1 MTTKQ
6 QYIAEARAANPQP
19 QYRTV
24 NGESIELTDDEY
36 EASLEAWA
44 EMRVS
49 QDLAQAEADAI
60 IAAKRSAYIKLGLT
74 DDEISAILGE

>member
-74 DDEISAILGE
+74 ESEISAILGE

>member
-1 MTTKQ
+1 MTTKA
-6 QYIAEARAANPQP
+6 QYITQARAANPQP
-19 QYRTV
+19 QYATI
-24 NGESIELTDDEY
+24 NGEQIELIDEEY

-74 DDEISAILGE
+74 EPEISAILGE

>member
-6 QYIAEARAANPQP
+6 QYIAQARAANPQP
-19 QYRTV
+19 QYATI
-24 NGESIELTDDEY
+24 NGEQIKLTDDEY

-49 QDLAQAEADAI
+49 QDLAQAKADAI